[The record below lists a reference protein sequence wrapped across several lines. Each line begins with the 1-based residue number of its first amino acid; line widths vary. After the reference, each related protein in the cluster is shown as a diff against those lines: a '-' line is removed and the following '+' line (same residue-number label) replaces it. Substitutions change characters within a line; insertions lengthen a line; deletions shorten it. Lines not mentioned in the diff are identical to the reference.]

1 MLRNSKQASVVGCVG
16 EEESSR
22 RCVRDRSCWE
32 GDNHIWLTGHCK
44 PSTHIL
50 SEKGNHE
57 IVSSQE
63 GRDLMI

>member
-1 MLRNSKQASVVGCVG
+1 MG

-22 RCVRDRSCWE
+22 RCVRDRRCRE
-32 GDNHIWLTGHCK
+32 GNNHIWLSGRCK
-44 PSTHIL
+44 PSTYIL

-57 IVSSQE
+57 IVSSWE